1 MENTDTVKTLKALAN
16 ETRLEIVRM
25 LLGRAMCIHALA
37 RHFHVSEPTICVHVR
52 VLREAGLVTG
62 ERKGYFVHYR
72 ANRETVQALSARFAE
87 LCAVEPSSCQDCQC
101 HAKSNCRCHANKGK
115 HNNETSSEDRS

>member
-1 MENTDTVKTLKALAN
+1 MVCNMETVKTLKALAN
-16 ETRLEIVRM
+16 DTRLEIVRM

-72 ANRETVQALSARFAE
+72 ANRDAVQALSASFAE
-87 LCAVEPSSCQDCQC
+87 LCAIEPSSCQDCQC
-101 HAKSNCRCHANKGK
+101 QAKSNCRCHAKGK
-115 HNNETSSEDRS
+115 HSHETPSEDRC

>member
-16 ETRLEIVRM
+16 DTRLEIVRM

-62 ERKGYFVHYR
+62 QRKGYFVHYR
-72 ANRETVQALSARFAE
+72 VNREAVRALSVYFAE
-87 LCAVEPSSCQDCQC
+87 LCAVEAVSCHGCQC
-101 HAKSNCRCHANKGK
+101 HTKTNCRCHAKGK
-115 HNNETSSEDRS
+115 HSHETSSEDCC

>member
-72 ANRETVQALSARFAE
+72 ANRETVQALSAYFVE
-87 LCAVEPSSCQDCQC
+87 LCAVEPASCQDCQC
-101 HAKSNCRCHANKGK
+101 HAKSKCRCHAKGK
-115 HNNETSSEDRS
+115 TQP

>member
-1 MENTDTVKTLKALAN
+1 
-16 ETRLEIVRM
+16 M

-72 ANRETVQALSARFAE
+72 ANRKTMQALSACFVE
-87 LCAVEPSSCQDCQC
+87 LCAVNPTSCKDCQG
-101 HAKSNCRCHANKGK
+101 HAKSNCRCHAKGK
-115 HNNETSSEDRS
+115 HNHETSSEDRS